1 MGVGVSGVQ
10 WGGIG
15 VALGAGVAGPMHLG
29 IPTNF

>member
-1 MGVGVSGVQ
+1 MGVEVSGVQ

-15 VALGAGVAGPMHLG
+15 AVVGVAGPMHLG

>member
-15 VALGAGVAGPMHLG
+15 VAVGVAGPMHLG